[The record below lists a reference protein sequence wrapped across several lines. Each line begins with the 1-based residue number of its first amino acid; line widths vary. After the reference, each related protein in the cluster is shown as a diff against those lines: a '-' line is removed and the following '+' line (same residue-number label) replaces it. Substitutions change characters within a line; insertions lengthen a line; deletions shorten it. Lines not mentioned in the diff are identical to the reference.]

1 MAASLSEMR
10 RATGETASPFEAL
23 LAQPMRGSRFDA
35 DAYHAMQARD
45 SALIAD
51 SVLNGYSGK
60 EYVYEMTIKGE
71 RVTGISVVGAR
82 ALAAEYKGIKTRIV
96 SAIDKTGPL
105 FVMRTFDPPTMS
117 VQHIPELA
125 DQMDFYEVV
134 VEVQDLKTGNSIQQ
148 RKKEDKCGRKRD
160 GGLFERPHF
169 DVIAEAKAFRNGVLA
184 IIPQDVVSQ
193 FEQKALSAGNKGSVQ
208 TKADRIAGLL
218 RFAASKG
225 VAVIRSAIE
234 ELTSDQID
242 GIGQAARES
251 VESFRRAAVA
261 LGIAEIAADPATGEI
276 PPPAAQA
283 QHAQPAQQ
291 SAPATAPAPAQ
302 QQPATQAATAEKGDD
317 SLDDWRC
324 ALADC
329 DTAADCDDVLKSY
342 RGNPTGAE
350 FRELRKICEA
360 RKAQIAEGAKSAAD
374 FGGGE

>member
-1 MAASLSEMR
+1 
-10 RATGETASPFEAL
+10 
-23 LAQPMRGSRFDA
+23 
-35 DAYHAMQARD
+35 
-45 SALIAD
+45 
-51 SVLNGYSGK
+51 
-60 EYVYEMTIKGE
+60 
-71 RVTGISVVGAR
+71 
-82 ALAAEYKGIKTRIV
+82 
-96 SAIDKTGPL
+96 
-105 FVMRTFDPPTMS
+105 MRTFDPPSMS
-117 VQHIPELA
+117 IQHIPELA
-125 DQMDFYEVV
+125 DQADFYEVV

-261 LGIAEIAADPATGEI
+261 LGIAEIAADPTTGEI
-276 PPPAAQA
+276 PAPATQA
-283 QHAQPAQQ
+283 RQTPPAQQ
-291 SAPATAPAPAQ
+291 PATVPAPAQ
-302 QQPATQAATAEKGDD
+302 QQPATQAATAEEGDD
-317 SLDDWRC
+317 GLDDWRAAFGEC
-324 ALADC
+324 QT
-329 DTAADCDDVLKSY
+329 DTDCDDLIASY
-342 RGNPTGAE
+342 RGKPGSDEAKA
-350 FRELRKICEA
+350 LRALCDQQKKKI
-360 RKAQIAEGAKSAAD
+360 AAGG

>member
-1 MAASLSEMR
+1 MAANLADMR
-10 RATGETASPFEAL
+10 RAAGETASPFEAL

-117 VQHIPELA
+117 IQHIPELA

-261 LGIAEIAADPATGEI
+261 LGIAEIAADPTTGEI
-276 PPPAAQA
+276 PPPAVQA
-283 QHAQPAQQ
+283 QQTTPAQQ
-291 SAPATAPAPAQ
+291 PAPVPAPVQ
-302 QQPATQAATAEKGDD
+302 QQPATQAATAEEGDD
-317 SLDDWRC
+317 GLDDWRAAFGEC
-324 ALADC
+324 QT
-329 DTAADCDDVLKSY
+329 DTDCDDLIASY
-342 RGNPTGAE
+342 RGKPGSDEAKA
-350 FRELRKICEA
+350 LRAICAQQKKKI
-360 RKAQIAEGAKSAAD
+360 AAGG